1 MHKRLTYG
9 IGIAALAATLAG
21 TAASS
26 ASASATAEAGP
37 VVAEAE
43 DVQFVHAGTERI
55 GELRVTVRNT
65 NQYWDESRFLVH
77 LPQSA
82 RFAAGQPC
90 VLFHYNR
97 SQWLCEGVPLE
108 PGESYTHSLTVRAVQ
123 GGKDYH
129 GWDSGYVS
137 GLSITETRSA
147 DAAFRINWPPA

>member
-1 MHKRLTYG
+1 MNKRLAYG
-9 IGIAALAATLAG
+9 VGIAALATTLAG
-21 TAASS
+21 TAVSS
-26 ASASATAEAGP
+26 ASASAADPGP
-37 VVAEAE
+37 VIAEAE
-43 DVQFVHAGTERI
+43 NVQFVHAGTERI

-65 NQYWDESRFLVH
+65 DTFWDSSRFVVH

-82 RFAAGQPC
+82 RFAPGQQC

-97 SQWLCEGVPLE
+97 SQWLCEGLPLE

-129 GWDSGYVS
+129 GWDSGYVF
-137 GLSITETRSA
+137 GLSTDETRSA